1 MAKYVCYPVE
11 EPKFDARM
19 RSSVMLANLTEAEM
33 SANFPD
39 HYPNDRVTALEERVD
54 DIEESN
60 IEDIAEPSETIDDD
74 DNIYFFNTSFFSI
87 TWAYIKTHILAYLQD
102 TLDGKKPMHGFEDLD
117 DSSVNVVYDARPG
130 QNKWRFYLAVVSVS
144 YDVRVNGTQYTVLY
158 SVMPRYYIEISQLD
172 DGLHY
177 IYFVVVDGA
186 LSLVSSTD
194 EWDLSDLTIVPVATV
209 LKEDATTYTLVDK
222 RYNYLADPKASHF
235 LANAEEY
242 DLNDVMIPAL
252 DSYNEDLGEIDDAK
266 FTWLGATAKSTKSWF
281 SSILDKI
288 YAHITATAGAHPA
301 SAVALSESFTAN
313 NAAILAN
320 DTIQA
325 VAEKTQG
332 QINYFNSNL
341 INYTVAG
348 SAAAQ
353 IDLNITIAE
362 DTPFIIWFD
371 TPAGWYTGAVTGVI
385 RINDISG
392 AGTYANGSSAPNT
405 YFMIYGGNVF
415 SKISVKACL
424 INGDVQFNAFY
435 ERCYGTSTY
444 AGSTN
449 TGCTIGQAITSITK
463 ISIAAGTGVF
473 PVGSK
478 VILKLL

>member
-1 MAKYVCYPVE
+1 MDLTTTTYTLTLTAGSTVTLSLTQTSYTLTITAQNGIADATSDSKYYVRYNAAWVE
-11 EPKFDARM
+11 MPTATVD
-19 RSSVMLANLTEAEM
+19 
-33 SANFPD
+33 SALSDTSTNAVQ
-39 HYPNDRVTALEERVD
+39 NKIVKTA
-54 DIEESN
+54 
-60 IEDIAEPSETIDDD
+60 
-74 DNIYFFNTSFFSI
+74 
-87 TWAYIKTHILAYLQD
+87 
-102 TLDGKKPMHGFEDLD
+102 LDGKKPMHGFEDLD
-117 DSSVNVVYDARPG
+117 DSTVNVVYDSSPG
-130 QNKWRFYLAVVSVS
+130 QNRWRFNLAVVSVS

-177 IYFVVVDGA
+177 IYFEVVDGA
-186 LSLVSSTD
+186 LSLTSSTD
-194 EWDLSDLTIVPVATV
+194 EWDLNDLTIVPVATV
-209 LKEDATTYTLVDK
+209 LKEDATTYTLTDK
-222 RYNYLADPKASHF
+222 RYNCLADPQSAQF
-235 LANAEEY
+235 FTENEIEDINIPGLDDVAEY
-242 DLNDVMIPAL
+242 
-252 DSYNEDLGEIDDAK
+252 YGEIETAK
-266 FTWLGATAKSTKSWF
+266 FAWLGATAKSTKSWF

-371 TPAGWYTGAVTGVI
+371 TPAGWYTGAVTGVV